1 MQTLQALRVAGR
13 HKGRV
18 GDEVHQQFNAG
29 LAVERAGV
37 IGAVGV
43 ELLDLFGR
51 GAKGIDVLVAHEL
64 GNLHVGTVERAQG
77 QSAVEH
83 ELHVGSAARLF
94 GGQADLLGDVGSG
107 DHALGSSD
115 VVVLDHDDLEVGSHV
130 GVVCDPLGKRQ
141 DEVDDV
147 LSDGIGRRCLAAKDD
162 GDGVLRSVTVLDVEV
177 LPDDVEREHLLALV
191 LVDTLDLN
199 IDDGVGGDRHTL
211 IERHELAHDGLC
223 LGLGGGQALKNT
235 LIVGEVGELA
245 QVAGAAPIGT
255 DHIVEQAGERGVGS
269 LDPAAEGDAVGLV
282 GELLGVD
289 FVERMKLGVLQD
301 FGVECG
307 DAVDGEAKVDVH
319 VGHVDGVVFVDDGNA
334 RVVVL
339 GLCDLIELDD
349 NVGDGR
355 GDLLQAGERPLF
367 ERLGKN
373 RVVSVGD
380 HGAYD
385 GHGLVKLDVVLG
397 GEQANELG
405 DDHGGV
411 RIVNLDHGVVGQ
423 IVQVA
428 AALDGLVDQELGGVA
443 HHEVFLVDAKQA
455 ALLVRIVGVEEQ
467 GEVLGDLGLVEVDG
481 AAGYQAV
488 VDTRQVEQAQAI
500 LGGLAIARHVDVDEL
515 GGDGKVAELNSVGAV
530 VIDQDILLAEPLVGD
545 GLLLIV
551 DKALAEQA
559 VVVVEAHAVAGQ
571 AQRGDGIQEAR
582 GQAAQAAVAERRFDL
597 KLLNLIEVVA
607 RGGEL
612 VLNLAIDTEVDHV
625 VDEQLADQEFG
636 GDVIKLFLAIVE
648 RAGG

>member
-1 MQTLQALRVAGR
+1 M
-13 HKGRV
+13 
-18 GDEVHQQFNAG
+18 
-29 LAVERAGV
+29 
-37 IGAVGV
+37 
-43 ELLDLFGR
+43 
-51 GAKGIDVLVAHEL
+51 
-64 GNLHVGTVERAQG
+64 
-77 QSAVEH
+77 
-83 ELHVGSAARLF
+83 
-94 GGQADLLGDVGSG
+94 LGDVGSG

-500 LGGLAIARHVDVDEL
+500 LGGLAVTGHVDVDEL

>member
-1 MQTLQALRVAGR
+1 M
-13 HKGRV
+13 
-18 GDEVHQQFNAG
+18 
-29 LAVERAGV
+29 
-37 IGAVGV
+37 
-43 ELLDLFGR
+43 
-51 GAKGIDVLVAHEL
+51 
-64 GNLHVGTVERAQG
+64 
-77 QSAVEH
+77 
-83 ELHVGSAARLF
+83 
-94 GGQADLLGDVGSG
+94 
-107 DHALGSSD
+107 
-115 VVVLDHDDLEVGSHV
+115 
-130 GVVCDPLGKRQ
+130 
-141 DEVDDV
+141 
-147 LSDGIGRRCLAAKDD
+147 
-162 GDGVLRSVTVLDVEV
+162 
-177 LPDDVEREHLLALV
+177 
-191 LVDTLDLN
+191 
-199 IDDGVGGDRHTL
+199 
-211 IERHELAHDGLC
+211 
-223 LGLGGGQALKNT
+223 
-235 LIVGEVGELA
+235 
-245 QVAGAAPIGT
+245 
-255 DHIVEQAGERGVGS
+255 
-269 LDPAAEGDAVGLV
+269 
-282 GELLGVD
+282 
-289 FVERMKLGVLQD
+289 
-301 FGVECG
+301 
-307 DAVDGEAKVDVH
+307 DVH

-411 RIVNLDHGVVGQ
+411 RVVNLDHGVVGQ

-488 VDTRQVEQAQAI
+488 VDTRQVEQAQAV
-500 LGGLAIARHVDVDEL
+500 LGGLAVARHVDVDEL
-515 GGDGKVAELNSVGAV
+515 GGNGKVAELNSVGAV
-530 VIDQDILLAEPLVGD
+530 VIDQDILLPEPLVGN

-551 DKALAEQA
+551 DKALTEQA